1 MNWRYTPYV
10 LPLFIAAVV
19 SIALAV
25 YAWRHRGT
33 RGATAF
39 VVLMLAIVEWLLG
52 YALELG
58 STTLSAKIF
67 WAKVEYL
74 GIAVLPLS
82 LLVFILHYAGH
93 DRWLTFRRLVLLIMV
108 PACTQ
113 LLVWTNQAHGLVWA
127 STRLDVSGPFPVLN
141 VDYGLWFW
149 VHLAYAYLLL
159 LLSTFWLVSAF
170 RRSLSLSRRQS
181 GILLIGVLFPWV
193 SNGLYLAGLSPIPN
207 LDLTPFAFV
216 ASGLAF
222 AWGLFAFRLLDVLPV
237 AYKSVVESIDD
248 GVIVLSAQDYILDLN
263 LAARRMIGVSAAEAV
278 GKPAVQVLTAYADW
292 VKRSGSS
299 LEAHAEIALDL
310 SGSEA
315 EAQGEKGDLHHYELH
330 ISPLTDQRGNL
341 LGRVMVLHD
350 VTRRKQAEEALRKAH
365 HELEK
370 QVQERTAGLT
380 RRIRDLEALTEVA
393 RSATTVLDLQA
404 LLARVVTLISER
416 FGFYHT
422 AIFLLDETG
431 QCAVLQAASSEGGQ
445 RLLIRRHRLLVGE
458 KGIVSYVTS
467 QGKPYIAADVA
478 SDITF
483 LNNPDLPATRSELGL
498 PLRVGD
504 KILGVLD
511 VQSAET
517 YAFSD
522 EDVAVLQTLADQVA
536 VAIDNAQL
544 FKQIQARV
552 EELAVLNEMG
562 RVLTMIPTVDEVL
575 EHAYQLASRLIDTT
589 NFYVA
594 LYDAERDEISFPLY
608 VEERQLR
615 FHIGKRHVGNGITEY
630 VIRTRQPLLIEEN
643 ISQRAKELG
652 IEPVGREA
660 QSWLGVPMMIGDQ
673 VIGVIAVQSHTTPR
687 LYNKRHCELL
697 VSIANQVAIAIANAR
712 LHEQAQQELAE
723 RQRAEEALQ
732 TYAARLEQSN
742 RALEGFAYIASHD
755 LQEPLRKVQAF
766 GDLLQAKY
774 GTELGDQGRDYLA
787 RMQSATKRMQ
797 TLINDLLTYS
807 RVTTKAQPFVPV
819 DLAQVVSEVLSDLE
833 TRIAQVGGRVEVS
846 GLPTIEADPTQ
857 MRQLFQNLIGN
868 ALKFHRRDE
877 APLVRV
883 YAEFLD
889 GQGCRSDGRLSMDG
903 CYQIMV
909 EDNGIGFDERY
920 LDRIFQV
927 FQRLHGRDEYEG
939 TGIGL
944 ATCRKIVERH
954 RGHIT
959 ARSVPGQGAT
969 FIVTLPAKQPEEEQS
984 NAAKTR

>member
-1 MNWRYTPYV
+1 MNWKYTPYV
-10 LPLFIAAVV
+10 LPLFVAAVV
-19 SIALAV
+19 SVALAV

-58 STTLSAKIF
+58 STTLPAKVF

-74 GIAVLPLS
+74 GIAILPLS
-82 LLVFILHYAGH
+82 LLVFILQYTGH
-93 DRWLTFRRLVLLIMV
+93 ERWLSFRNLALLAVV
-108 PACTQ
+108 PACTL
-113 LLVWTNQAHGLVWA
+113 LLVWTNQAHGLVWT
-127 STRLDVSGPFPVLN
+127 STRLDASGPFPVLDM
-141 VDYGLWFW
+141 DYGLWFW
-149 VHLAYAYLLL
+149 VHLTYAYLLL
-159 LLSTFWLVSAF
+159 LLGTIWLIAAF
-170 RRSLSLSRRQS
+170 LRSLSLSRRQS
-181 GILLIGVLFPWV
+181 GVLLIGVLFPWV

-216 ASGLAF
+216 ASGIAF

-263 LAARRMIGVSAAEAV
+263 PAARRMIGVSAAEAV
-278 GKPAVQVLTAYADW
+278 GKPAVQVLTAYADL
-292 VKRSGSS
+292 VKRFDSS
-299 LEAHAEIALDL
+299 LEAHTEITLDFP
-310 SGSEA
+310 SGSGT
-315 EAQGEKGDLHHYELH
+315 EAQGGRKNLYHYELH

-341 LGRVMVLHD
+341 LGRVVVLHD
-350 VTRRKQAEEALRKAH
+350 VTVRQQAEEALRQAH

-370 QVQERTAGLT
+370 QVQERTASLT

-393 RSATTVLDLQA
+393 RGATTVLDLQT

-431 QCAVLQAASSEGGQ
+431 QFAVLQAASSEGGR
-445 RLLIRRHRLLVGE
+445 RLLTRKHRLPVGE
-458 KGIVSYVTS
+458 KGIVSHVTS
-467 QGKPYIAADVA
+467 QGKPYIAVDVA
-478 SDITF
+478 NDITF
-483 LNNPDLPATRSELGL
+483 LSNPDLPATRSELGL

-511 VQSAET
+511 VQSMEPD
-517 YAFSD
+517 AFSD

-536 VAIDNAQL
+536 IAIDNAQL

-575 EHAYQLASRLIDTT
+575 EHAYHLASRLIDTT

-594 LYDAERDEISFPLY
+594 LYDVDQDEISFPLY
-608 VEERQLR
+608 VEEKQAR
-615 FHIGKRHVGNGITEY
+615 FHIGKRHAGNGITEY
-630 VIRTRQPLLIEEN
+630 VIRTRQPLLMEEN
-643 ISQRAKELG
+643 VSQRAKELG

-673 VIGVIAVQSHTTPR
+673 VIGVIAVQSHATSR

-732 TYAARLEQSN
+732 TYAAKLEQSN
-742 RALEGFAYIASHD
+742 RELEGFAYIASHD

-774 GTELGDQGRDYLA
+774 GAELGDQGRDYLA
-787 RMQSATKRMQ
+787 RMQNATRRMQ

-807 RVTTKAQPFVPV
+807 RVTTKAQPFTPV
-819 DLAQVVSEVLSDLE
+819 DLALIVREVMADLE
-833 TRIAQVGGRVEVS
+833 MRIQEVGGRVEVS
-846 GLPTIEADPTQ
+846 ELPTIEADPTQ

-868 ALKFHRRDE
+868 ALKFHKRDE

-883 YAEFLD
+883 YAEPRD
-889 GQGCRSDGRLSMDG
+889 SQGCRSDERFSAEG
-903 CYQIMV
+903 CYRIMV

-939 TGIGL
+939 SGIGL

-954 RGHIT
+954 GGSIT

-969 FIVTLPAKQPEEEQS
+969 FIVTLPAKQH
-984 NAAKTR
+984 